1 MGLIIGSLFWNTSP
15 AAFQVKIGTHP
26 AACFLSSPMAFH
38 ALFGA
43 GLLFLSMM
51 FLAFGGMAEVPIA
64 AQTRSV
70 VLKQY
75 AARMYG
81 IPAFV
86 LSTAIVYIPLA
97 IVDTFVFGSI
107 VYW

>member
-1 MGLIIGSLFWNTSP
+1 MVP
-15 AAFQVKIGTHP
+15 CV
-26 AACFLSSPMAFH
+26 CVCVV
-38 ALFGA
+38 
-43 GLLFLSMM
+43 GLLFLAMM

-64 AQTRSV
+64 AQARSV

-86 LSTAIVYIPLA
+86 LSTAIAYIPLA